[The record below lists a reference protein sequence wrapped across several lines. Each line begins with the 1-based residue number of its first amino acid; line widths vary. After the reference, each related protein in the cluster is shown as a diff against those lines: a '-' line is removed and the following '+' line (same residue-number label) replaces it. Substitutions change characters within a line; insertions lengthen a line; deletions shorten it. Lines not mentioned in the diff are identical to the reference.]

1 MMDMFPY
8 GSQISTHALRE
19 EGDDN
24 AWCRTPAHC
33 HFYPRPP
40 RGGRPR
46 LTTISMPFCKIST
59 HALREEGDELC
70 FCVGN
75 ALVTFLP
82 TPSAR
87 RATAILQAYGIDP
100 DISTHALRE
109 EGDALEAEESRGG
122 EAISTHALREEGDR
136 EKLEAY
142 YEYVVFLPTPSPWRA
157 TQAAAATQADRLFL
171 PTPSARRATETGT
184 LESRAG

>member
-1 MMDMFPY
+1 M
-8 GSQISTHALRE
+8 
-19 EGDDN
+19 
-24 AWCRTPAHC
+24 
-33 HFYPRPP
+33 
-40 RGGRPR
+40 
-46 LTTISMPFCKIST
+46 TTISMPFCKIST

-122 EAISTHALREEGDR
+122 EAISTHAHGGEGARKKRKAFKDCA
-136 EKLEAY
+136 L
-142 YEYVVFLPTPSPWRA
+142 FLPTPSARRA

>member
-1 MMDMFPY
+1 MGLYSQGSFQTYHFYPRPPRGGRHTRASSDTSALPFLPTPSARRATEVMDMFPY

-87 RATAILQAYGIDP
+87 RATRWKP
-100 DISTHALRE
+100 KNP
-109 EGDALEAEESRGG
+109 EAER
-122 EAISTHALREEGDR
+122 
-136 EKLEAY
+136 
-142 YEYVVFLPTPSPWRA
+142 
-157 TQAAAATQADRLFL
+157 QFL
-171 PTPSARRATETGT
+171 PTPSARRATVKSWKPITNM
-184 LESRAG
+184 